1 LISVSVRI
9 FAGVESERQ
18 LVLPEGTSYYE
29 ILDLLGINPETVAIT
44 RDGVPVP
51 FNDLVLPGEIEII
64 RVVSAG

>member
-9 FAGVESERQ
+9 FGDVEAERQ
-18 LVLPEGTSYYE
+18 LVLPEGTSYYGL
-29 ILDLLGINPETVAIT
+29 LDLLGINPETVVIT

-51 FNDLVLPGEIEII
+51 FNDTVLPGEIEVI

>member
-9 FAGVESERQ
+9 FADVVAERQ

-29 ILDLLGINPETVAIT
+29 LLDLLGINPETVVIA
-44 RDGVPVP
+44 RDGTPVP
-51 FNDLVLPGEIEII
+51 FNDAVLPGEIEII

>member
-9 FAGVESERQ
+9 FAGVEAERQ
-18 LVLPEGTSYYE
+18 LILPEGTTYYE
-29 ILDLLGINPETVAIT
+29 LLDLLGINPETVVII

-51 FNDLVLPGEIEII
+51 FNDSVIPGAIEVI

>member
-9 FAGVESERQ
+9 FADVEAERK
-18 LVLPEGTSYYE
+18 LVLPEGTTYYGL
-29 ILDLLGINPETVAIT
+29 LDLLGINPETVVIT

-51 FNDLVLPGEIEII
+51 FNDSALPGEIEII